1 MRMFFKS
8 LSILLLFSLLIGG
21 LVSCDMAGNT
31 DDTATSVSLTPY
43 SAVEYADLE
52 TVENPDGDTVTAITN
67 VEATDAMFSAL
78 GGLNIIMD
86 GLGKLEDDTT
96 GTFVPRS
103 ITGTVA
109 LSVEDE
115 HFAIEDSEGDITWLD
130 LDIDYLDLTLS
141 GGIHS
146 LTGLI
151 DSMLNDPEDPTA
163 MFPADCE
170 IGLSFKADIEGAVDT
185 GSEVND
191 LLTSQSGYLSI
202 ALADL
207 DSDADGNP
215 SGTLNAKLKY
225 SAAMNYL
232 VKVNNDG
239 PPSTYLVPVLC
250 TISMKDINNADL
262 ATLGTAINNLNDS
275 EAEPAISD
283 IWNAIENSLW
293 GASDTPCIS
302 ISATYKDD
310 NGTIQNLQQVKDE
323 DVLDFIMQL
332 QDS

>member
-21 LVSCDMAGNT
+21 LVSCDMGGNT
-31 DDTATSVSLTPY
+31 DDTATNVSLTPY
-43 SAVEYADLE
+43 SAVEYADLG
-52 TVENPDGDTVTAITN
+52 TVENPQEATVTAITDA
-67 VEATDAMFSAL
+67 EATDAMISAL

-86 GLGKLEDDTT
+86 GLGKLEDGT

-115 HFAIEDSEGDITWLD
+115 HFAIEDSDSNSDITWLD
-130 LDIDYLDLTLS
+130 LNIDYLDLTLS

-170 IGLSFKADIEGAVDT
+170 IGLSFKADIEGTVDT
-185 GSEVND
+185 GSGVNKD

-215 SGTLNAKLKY
+215 SGTFNAKLKY

-232 VKVNNDG
+232 VRVE
-239 PPSTYLVPVLC
+239 SSETYLIPVLC

-262 ATLGTAINNLNDS
+262 DALGTAINDLGENP
-275 EAEPAISD
+275 EISD
-283 IWNAIENSLW
+283 MWNAIENSLW

-302 ISATYKDD
+302 ISATYKDVE
-310 NGTIQNLQQVKDE
+310 GTIQDLQQVTDE
-323 DVLDFIMQL
+323 DALAFIMQL
-332 QDS
+332 

>member
-1 MRMFFKS
+1 MRMFSKS

-43 SAVEYADLE
+43 SAVEYDDLE
-52 TVENPDGDTVTAITN
+52 TVENPEGDTVTAIADA
-67 VEATDAMFSAL
+67 EATDAMFSAL

-86 GLGKLEDDTT
+86 GLGKLEGGT

-115 HFAIEDSEGDITWLD
+115 HFEIEEDIEGTTQTWLD
-130 LDIDYLDLTLS
+130 LNIDYLDLTLS

-146 LTGLI
+146 LTALI

-163 MFPADCE
+163 MFPADGE
-170 IGLSFKADIEGAVDT
+170 IGLSFKADIEGTVDT
-185 GSEVND
+185 GSGENED

-202 ALADL
+202 ALTDL

-232 VKVNNDG
+232 VRVE
-239 PPSTYLVPVLC
+239 SSETYLIPVLC
-250 TISMKDINNADL
+250 TISMKDINNANL
-262 ATLGTAINNLNDS
+262 ATLGTAINDLDENP
-275 EAEPAISD
+275 EISD
-283 IWNAIENSLW
+283 IWNAIKNSLW

-310 NGTIQNLQQVKDE
+310 NGTIQDLPQVTDADALE
-323 DVLDFIMQL
+323 LIMQL
-332 QDS
+332 QNS